1 MTNNKKGFT
10 IIEVVLVLA
19 IAGLIF
25 LMVFI
30 ALPALQRSQRNTRR
44 RQDMARIL
52 SAVQEYQ
59 ANNNG
64 KVPCQDKTGQS
75 DDCFNGNKNGQLAN
89 FIEKYIIAQKVDKW
103 TTSREGKGSAAIPET
118 TAGNCYEQFCDPDGT
133 SYLMTKFDNWGDTS
147 IKKDTDGTKYFE
159 WTSGDTNY
167 ETAQKAHEIML
178 ANSAKCDSNSEGKI
192 RQTTGKS
199 EVALMYVLEGGAVYC
214 GDNQ

>member
-1 MTNNKKGFT
+1 MTKNNKKGFT

-52 SAVQEYQ
+52 SAFNDYQ

-64 KVPCQDKTGQS
+64 KMPEKDST
-75 DDCFNGNKNGQLAN
+75 AN
-89 FIEKYIIAQKVDKW
+89 ANSGVTKFMERYV
-103 TTSREGKGSAAIPET
+103 GAAGT
-118 TAGNCYEQFCDPDGT
+118 DQRKDPDGT
-133 SYLMTKFDNWGDTS
+133 DYTLRDPLTGADTKDST
-147 IKKDTDGTKYFE
+147 TKYYKE
-159 WTSGDTNY
+159 ASAEEKAISHDIWYWTD
-167 ETAQKAHEIML
+167 
-178 ANSAKCDSNSEGKI
+178 AKCGSEG
-192 RQTTGKS
+192 
-199 EVALMYVLEGGAVYC
+199 YVVDGNGDREIAIFYYLEGGAIYC

>member
-1 MTNNKKGFT
+1 MTNKNNKKGFT

-52 SAVQEYQ
+52 SAFNDYQ

-64 KVPCQDKTGQS
+64 
-75 DDCFNGNKNGQLAN
+75 N
-89 FIEKYIIAQKVDKW
+89 FPN
-103 TTSREGKGSAAIPET
+103 PET
-118 TAGNCYEQFCDPDGT
+118 TGDMEKFAKKYVDPSCTLADNKLSGCADQFVDPDGT
-133 SYLMTKFDNWGDTS
+133 QYTIIKGDSKESEFDHIITFYTNAACNGEKTAAANGGNRS
-147 IKKDTDGTKYFE
+147 IAIT
-159 WTSGDTNY
+159 
-167 ETAQKAHEIML
+167 
-178 ANSAKCDSNSEGKI
+178 
-192 RQTTGKS
+192 
-199 EVALMYVLEGGAVYC
+199 YVLEGGAVYC

>member
-1 MTNNKKGFT
+1 MTKNNKKGFT

-52 SAVQEYQ
+52 SAFNDYQ

-64 KVPCQDKTGQS
+64 KMPDTAAKLENLIERYVDNNCEVTVTG
-75 DDCFNGNKNGQLAN
+75 NVA
-89 FIEKYIIAQKVDKW
+89 
-103 TTSREGKGSAAIPET
+103 
-118 TAGNCYEQFCDPDGT
+118 TATKCGDQFTDPDGT
-133 SYLMTKFDNWGDTS
+133 IYS
-147 IKKDTDGTKYFE
+147 ILYYATLT
-159 WTSGDTNY
+159 
-167 ETAQKAHEIML
+167 
-178 ANSAKCDSNSEGKI
+178 NSAQTGGVPTSVDQHTIWYTRDAICDPDNAESNTKWSKGGANNI
-192 RQTTGKS
+192 TLQ
-199 EVALMYVLEGGAVYC
+199 YYLEGGAIYC

>member
-1 MTNNKKGFT
+1 MTKNNKKGFT

-52 SAVQEYQ
+52 SAFNDYQ

-64 KVPCQDKTGQS
+64 KMPKGDEL
-75 DDCFNGNKNGQLAN
+75 NN
-89 FIEKYIIAQKVDKW
+89 FVVRYVAMAG
-103 TTSREGKGSAAIPET
+103 TPET
-118 TAGNCYEQFCDPDGT
+118 VPHGVDGTCLSDQFCDPDGT
-133 SYLMTKFDNWGDTS
+133 SYWFNNNNSPEDNTENHS
-147 IKKDTDGTKYFE
+147 KASFNHQIYYAKNATCNGTE
-159 WTSGDTNY
+159 
-167 ETAQKAHEIML
+167 
-178 ANSAKCDSNSEGKI
+178 EGKY
-192 RQTTGKS
+192 GKGNG
-199 EVALMYVLEGGAVYC
+199 EREIAIMYVLEGGAIYC

>member
-1 MTNNKKGFT
+1 MTKNNKKGFT

-52 SAVQEYQ
+52 SAFNDYQ

-64 KVPCQDKTGQS
+64 KMPESTAKANGDFMTRYIGEANS
-75 DDCFNGNKNGQLAN
+75 DQ
-89 FIEKYIIAQKVDKW
+89 V
-103 TTSREGKGSAAIPET
+103 T
-118 TAGNCYEQFCDPDGT
+118 DPDGT
-133 SYLMTKFDNWGDTS
+133 GYSFIWASVLTADATVKQKGSSDTES
-147 IKKDTDGTKYFE
+147 TSL
-159 WTSGDTNY
+159 TSGTGYLDYHHIGYLRN
-167 ETAQKAHEIML
+167 
-178 ANSAKCDSNSEGKI
+178 AKCGTEGEAKKANGEREI
-192 RQTTGKS
+192 
-199 EVALMYVLEGGAVYC
+199 AIYYLLEGGAIYC

>member
-1 MTNNKKGFT
+1 MTKNNKKGFT

-52 SAVQEYQ
+52 SAFNDYQ

-64 KVPCQDKTGQS
+64 KMPEKS
-75 DDCFNGNKNGQLAN
+75 NMDDFVRRYVAM
-89 FIEKYIIAQKVDKW
+89 V
-103 TTSREGKGSAAIPET
+103 SST
-118 TAGNCYEQFCDPDGT
+118 TAVPHGNNETCLSDQFCDPDGT
-133 SYLMTKFDNWGDTS
+133 SYWFADAEPEESTEDHSENTPFDHRIYYANDATCNGD
-147 IKKDTDGTKYFE
+147 K
-159 WTSGDTNY
+159 
-167 ETAQKAHEIML
+167 
-178 ANSAKCDSNSEGKI
+178 EGKYGDGN
-192 RQTTGKS
+192 GKR
-199 EVALMYVLEGGAVYC
+199 EIAIMYVLEGGAIYC

>member
-1 MTNNKKGFT
+1 MTKNNKKGFT

-52 SAVQEYQ
+52 SAFNDYQ

-64 KVPCQDKTGQS
+64 NMPGADVDTKFKPNYVGSGEQ
-75 DDCFNGNKNGQLAN
+75 
-89 FIEKYIIAQKVDKW
+89 AQ
-103 TTSREGKGSAAIPET
+103 
-118 TAGNCYEQFCDPDGT
+118 DPDGT
-133 SYLMTKFDNWGDTS
+133 DYTILAPKTMGGTSPDGATGDDYYKGRTAPS
-147 IKKDTDGTKYFE
+147 AVDHNIYY
-159 WTSGDTNY
+159 WTHAMCG
-167 ETAQKAHEIML
+167 E
-178 ANSAKCDSNSEGKI
+178 EGKLKA
-192 RQTTGKS
+192 GKGDR
-199 EVALMYVLEGGAVYC
+199 EIAIYYYLEGGAIYC

>member
-1 MTNNKKGFT
+1 MTKNNKKGFT

-52 SAVQEYQ
+52 SAFNDYQ

-64 KVPCQDKTGQS
+64 KMPEEDEL
-75 DDCFNGNKNGQLAN
+75 NN
-89 FIEKYIIAQKVDKW
+89 FVVRYIAMAG
-103 TTSREGKGSAAIPET
+103 TPET
-118 TAGNCYEQFCDPDGT
+118 VPHGDDGACLSDQFCDPDGT
-133 SYLMTKFDNWGDTS
+133 SYWFASNAPETTNPNIPDHSNASFNHQIYYASNATCNGD
-147 IKKDTDGTKYFE
+147 
-159 WTSGDTNY
+159 
-167 ETAQKAHEIML
+167 A
-178 ANSAKCDSNSEGKI
+178 EGKY
-192 RQTTGKS
+192 GKGNG
-199 EVALMYVLEGGAVYC
+199 EREIAIMYVLEGGAIYC